1 MLTTHNNT
9 AVPCVM
15 QRTTS
20 TVANAT
26 KRTTVPPIA
35 RKPIGK
41 NIKRTIGDTWL
52 LGKFNR
58 KHEGINREHVE
69 RKERLTR
76 NI

>member
-1 MLTTHNNT
+1 
-9 AVPCVM
+9 M

-52 LGKFNR
+52 LGKFNQST
-58 KHEGINREHVE
+58 RESIE
-69 RKERLTR
+69 NTWKEKKG
-76 NI
+76 